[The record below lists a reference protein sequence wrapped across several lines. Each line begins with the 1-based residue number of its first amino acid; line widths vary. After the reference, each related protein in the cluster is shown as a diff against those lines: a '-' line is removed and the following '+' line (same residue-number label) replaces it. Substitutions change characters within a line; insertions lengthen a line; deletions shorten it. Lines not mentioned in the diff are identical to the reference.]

1 MASSGNGARSELR
14 RRPISGLDAAKTLGR
29 RATVTTLYTARVMRE
44 SRRWASAP
52 RNNRLTRTAL
62 VLFGAMLLTAV
73 WAFADPTAATSASA
87 NPPPSTD
94 LEARIVER
102 LAPLMPPGVR
112 IRKVEITCRLEAG
125 AALKS
130 VAPGITRLT
139 SRSFT
144 VEFEANRRSRFCSA
158 SLEAQKQVLVATR
171 DLAANEPVS
180 ARDFAP
186 GWVDAFSA
194 APGAPSAFDFTAPMV
209 TATFIRAGQPLY
221 PTALVKP
228 VAVRPGDLVSV
239 VVKNGPITV
248 KTELESR
255 ATASIGDSAKMLNPQ
270 TGTTV
275 QVSVTGVRTGELVLR

>member
-1 MASSGNGARSELR
+1 MAWSGNHAHSGLR
-14 RRPISGLDAAKTLGR
+14 RQPIRGSRAAKTFGR
-29 RATVTTLYTARVMRE
+29 RATVTTLYTARMMRE
-44 SRRWASAP
+44 SRRWASGP
-52 RNNRLTRTAL
+52 RNNRLATTAL

-73 WAFADPTAATSASA
+73 WAFADPSAATSAGA

-112 IRKVEITCRLEAG
+112 IRKVEIPCRLEAG
-125 AALKS
+125 AMLKS

-144 VEFEANRRSRFCSA
+144 VEFEVNRRTRFCSA
-158 SLEAQKQVLVATR
+158 SLDAQKQVLVATR
-171 DLAANEPVS
+171 DLAADAPVS

-194 APGAPSAFDFTAPMV
+194 APGAPSAFDFTAPLA

-221 PTALVKP
+221 PTTLVKP
-228 VAVRPGDLVSV
+228 VAVRPGDLVTV

-255 ATASIGDSAKMLNPQ
+255 ATASIGDSATMLNQQ

>member
-1 MASSGNGARSELR
+1 MAWSGSRARSGLR
-14 RRPISGLDAAKTLGR
+14 RRQSRGR
-29 RATVTTLYTARVMRE
+29 RATVTTLYAARMMRE

-62 VLFGAMLLTAV
+62 VLFGATLLTAV
-73 WAFADPTAATSASA
+73 WAFAGPTAATSVGA

-112 IRKVEITCRLEAG
+112 IRKVEIPCRLEAG

-130 VAPGITRLT
+130 VASGITRLT

-144 VEFEANRRSRFCSA
+144 VEFEVNRRIRFCSA
-158 SLEAQKQVLVATR
+158 SLEAQRQVLVATR
-171 DLAANEPVS
+171 DLAADAPVS

-194 APGAPSAFDFTAPMV
+194 APGAASEFDFTAPMV
-209 TATFIRAGQPLY
+209 TATSIRAGQPLY

-228 VAVRPGDLVSV
+228 VAVRPGDLVTV
-239 VVKNGPITV
+239 VIKNGPITV

-255 ATASIGDSAKMLNPQ
+255 ATASIGDSATMLNQQ
-270 TGTTV
+270 TGTTM